1 MFERLKG
8 YLQQLQELWG
18 KLDTR
23 AKVIIGASTVVV
35 FTGLIFLV
43 FVLGDPNYQPLY
55 EQLDPEDASA
65 IVEEL
70 DTRGVNYRL
79 RDGGSTILVPA
90 DQVHD
95 MRLEMAGQDLPAS
108 GQVGFE
114 VFDDVQFG
122 TTDFERRVNLYRAM
136 GGELSRSIETMNA
149 IRSARV
155 QITAPEESLFITE
168 ERPAKASVMLEMES
182 GHQLS
187 PGQARAIGN
196 LVASGVPDL
205 NLENVTIVD
214 TAGNLLS
221 PEQMGED
228 DFQNA
233 REISSTQRE
242 MEREYEEKLK
252 DRLTAMLTRILGPD
266 NFTVQV
272 ESRMDFDR
280 RERESHTY
288 LPIIGDE
295 GLPRSRQELR
305 EIYYGGDI
313 PDEEEGAPGTASNIP
328 GYLTVEDAEED
339 GYYERTEETINY
351 EMDEIVEREE
361 FAPGTIE
368 NLSVSVMVDDE
379 MAEDELV
386 VLEESVQA
394 AVGYDADRGDT
405 INVSSLSFDRT
416 MEEELAA
423 ARQRE
428 EEARR
433 RQLMIYSGLIVGI
446 LLITLITIFILK
458 RRSDQ
463 QEEMAVP
470 EGARVDMMVEEEEEE
485 EVELPEEELSEEEKK
500 ARKMREELQDMA
512 EDQPDEMADLIKSWM
527 QED

>member
-1 MFERLKG
+1 MFERIRE
-8 YLQQLQELWG
+8 YFNQLQELWA

-23 AKVIIGASTVVV
+23 AKVIIAVSTAVV
-35 FTGLIFLV
+35 FAGLVFLV

-55 EQLDPEDASA
+55 EQLARDDASQ

-70 DTRGVNYRL
+70 DARGVNYRL

-90 DQVHD
+90 DQVHE
-95 MRLEMAGQDLPAS
+95 MRLEMAGQDLPTS

-136 GGELSRSIETMNA
+136 GGELSRSIESMNVVS
-149 IRSARV
+149 SARV

-168 ERPAKASVMLEMES
+168 ERPAKASVMLDLET
-182 GHQLS
+182 GRQLS
-187 PGQARAIGN
+187 PAQARAIGN

-221 PEQMGED
+221 PEKMAD
-228 DFQNA
+228 DNFQQA
-233 REISSTQRE
+233 RDISSIQRE
-242 MEREYEEKLK
+242 REREYEERLK
-252 DRLTAMLTRILGPD
+252 ERLNAMLSRILGPD

-272 ESRMDFDR
+272 ESRMNFDIK
-280 RERESHTY
+280 ERESHTY
-288 LPIIGDE
+288 LPIINDE

-305 EIYYGGDI
+305 EIYYGGDV
-313 PDEEEGAPGTASNIP
+313 PEEEGAPGTATNIP
-328 GYLTVEDAEED
+328 GYLTVDDLQED
-339 GYYERTEETINY
+339 GYYERTEDTINY

-368 NLSVSVMVDDE
+368 GLSVSVMVDDE

-394 AVGYDADRGDT
+394 AVGFDADRGDMV
-405 INVSSLSFDRT
+405 NVSSLAFDRT

-433 RQLMIYSGLIVGI
+433 RQFMIYSGLIVGV
-446 LLITLITIFILK
+446 LLITIITIFILK
-458 RRSDQ
+458 RRAGREQ
-463 QEEMAVP
+463 EMAVP
-470 EGARVDMMVEEEEEE
+470 EGARVDMMVEEEEE

-512 EDQPDEMADLIKSWM
+512 EDQPQEMADLIKSWM
-527 QED
+527 SEE

>member
-1 MFERLKG
+1 MFERIRE
-8 YLQQLQELWG
+8 YFQQLQELWG

-23 AKVIIGASTVVV
+23 AKVIIGASTFVV

-43 FVLGDPNYQPLY
+43 FILGDPNYQPLY

-70 DTRGVNYRL
+70 DTRGVSYRL

-136 GGELSRSIETMNA
+136 GGELSRSIESMNA

-168 ERPAKASVMLEMES
+168 ERPAKASVMLDLEPR
-182 GHQLS
+182 HQLS
-187 PGQARAIGN
+187 SEQARAIGN

-205 NLENVTIVD
+205 TLENVTIVD

-221 PEQMGED
+221 PERMGEN
-228 DFQNA
+228 DFRQA
-233 REISSTQRE
+233 GDISSTQRE
-242 MEREYEEKLK
+242 MERDYEEKLK
-252 DRLTAMLTRILGPD
+252 ERLNAMLARILGPD

-272 ESRMDFDR
+272 ESRMNFDL

-288 LPIIGDE
+288 LPIINDE

-305 EIYYGGDI
+305 EIYYGGDV
-313 PDEEEGAPGTASNIP
+313 PEEEGAPGTATNIP
-328 GYLTVEDAEED
+328 GYLTVEEMEED

-351 EMDEIVEREE
+351 EMDEVVEREE
-361 FAPGTIE
+361 FAPGSIE
-368 NLSVSVMVDDE
+368 RLSVSVMVDDE
-379 MAEDELV
+379 MAEDEIV
-386 VLEESVQA
+386 VLEESIQA
-394 AVGYDADRGDT
+394 AVGFDAERGDT
-405 INVSSLSFDRT
+405 VNVSSLTFDRT

-433 RQLMIYSGLIVGI
+433 RQLMIYSGLIIAV
-446 LLITLITIFILK
+446 LLITITTIFVLR
-458 RRSDQ
+458 RRSQQ

-485 EVELPEEELSEEEKK
+485 VELPEEELSEEEKK
-500 ARKMREELQDMA
+500 IKKMREELREMA
-512 EDQPDEMADLIKSWM
+512 EDQPEEMADLIKSWM
-527 QED
+527 SED